1 MKKRI
6 LYMAMMAA
14 AFTSCQDNTTETE
27 YPHDASLDIKV
38 GSIDCGSADAVV
50 VENITKSATTRAS
63 QKAEEVE
70 WLKDPLLKGIDVS
83 YYLRSD
89 ENKNTSTAVLKL
101 LPETDQVA
109 GDSTKYSFN
118 YKDENG
124 QETPK
129 PAQWKGNAGHVF
141 HGFYIPE
148 GISNGDISNQSESEI
163 SNELNAESYYDKL
176 WRYLSMPPNHE
187 IMATVGYVRLPFRH
201 RLSRVLAY
209 VLIDPD
215 LKTSIK
221 DNIISFENVKVLQ
234 KVVGTTPKWTTAR
247 KVVPHS
253 MGTSG
258 SVNKKLEQTD
268 ENFLVFRN
276 TTSNTFVY
284 PTDDAWANVK
294 AAYDNNK
301 ENSGYEEINYG
312 KVPCFDIIVRPTYTS
327 SALVMYDEDMSNG
340 MTAAKY
346 ADKTN
351 SIDFVV
357 DLVNGLSYNKTFK
370 FDLDANYQTAVFLR
384 ISREKVDYQTMGSE
398 LWQQYEATDG
408 YYGVDNDLNHRLSLA
423 GGSWQRAYRNSSFD
437 PGITDGDSYMEQYV
451 DGTKWIEMF
460 KNAVMPTETIK
471 ANIPSDNHWGDYFVL
486 DNDITINTSDLSSDF
501 IFTGHLDGR
510 GHTIELTGERGY
522 LFDGLN
528 GTYDVQPG
536 QANCHLEKD
545 LDGNSATI
553 PLKGYR
559 AEVMNLKIKG
569 GKLFSSAAEADKEN
583 KITGIVYNCKEE
595 TE

>member
-14 AFTSCQDNTTETE
+14 AFASCQDNTTETE

-70 WLKDPLLKGIDVS
+70 WLKVPLRNGIDVR

-89 ENKNTSTAVLKL
+89 KDQNTSTAVLKL

-124 QETPK
+124 QESQK

-148 GISNGDISNQSESEI
+148 GISNGEIGNQSESEI

-221 DNIISFENVKVLQ
+221 DDIISFENVKVLE
-234 KVVGTTPKWTTAR
+234 KVEGTTPRWTTAR

-340 MTAAKY
+340 MNAAKY
-346 ADKTN
+346 ADETN

-437 PGITDGDSYMEQYV
+437 PGITDGDFYKEQYV
-451 DGTKWIEMF
+451 DSTKWIGMF
-460 KNAVMPTETIK
+460 KNAVMPTDTIK
-471 ANIPSDNHWGDYFVL
+471 ANILSDNHWGDYFVL

-510 GHTIELTGERGY
+510 GHTIVLTGERGY

-569 GKLFSSAAEADKEN
+569 GKLFKEN
-583 KITGIVYNCKEE
+583 ATITGIVYNCEE
-595 TE
+595 VTE

>member
-14 AFTSCQDNTTETE
+14 AFASCQDNTIETE

-70 WLKDPLLKGIDVS
+70 WLKVPLRNGIDVS

-118 YKDENG
+118 YKNENG
-124 QETPK
+124 QVTQK

-148 GISNGDISNQSESEI
+148 GISNGEIGNQSKSEI
-163 SNELNAESYYDKL
+163 SNEPNAESYYDKL

-215 LKTSIK
+215 LNTSIK
-221 DNIISFENVKVLQ
+221 DDIISFENVKVLE
-234 KVVGTTPKWTTAR
+234 KVEGTTPKWTTAR

-340 MTAAKY
+340 MNAAKY
-346 ADKTN
+346 ADETN

-357 DLVNGLSYNKTFK
+357 DLVNGLSYHKTFK

-437 PGITDGDSYMEQYV
+437 PEITDGDFYKEQYV
-451 DGTKWIEMF
+451 DDDTWIGMF
-460 KNAVMPTETIK
+460 KNAVMPTDTIK
-471 ANIPSDNHWGDYFVL
+471 ANILNDNHWGDYFVL
-486 DNDITINTSDLSSDF
+486 DNDITINTSNLPSDF

-510 GHTIELTGERGY
+510 GHTIVLTGERGY

-553 PLKGYR
+553 PLSGYR

-569 GKLFSSAAEADKEN
+569 GKLFKEN
-583 KITGIVYNCKEE
+583 ATITGIVYNCKEE

>member
-6 LYMAMMAA
+6 LYMAMMAV
-14 AFTSCQDNTTETE
+14 AFASCQDNTIETE

-70 WLKDPLLKGIDVS
+70 WLKVPLRNGIDVS

-124 QETPK
+124 QETQK

-148 GISNGDISNQSESEI
+148 GISNGEIGNQSESEI
-163 SNELNAESYYDKL
+163 SNEPNAESYYDKL

-221 DNIISFENVKVLQ
+221 DDIISFENVKVLE
-234 KVVGTTPKWTTAR
+234 KVEGTTPRWTTAR

-327 SALVMYDEDMSNG
+327 SALVMYDEDMSKG
-340 MTAAKY
+340 MNAAKY
-346 ADKTN
+346 ADETN

-437 PGITDGDSYMEQYV
+437 PGITDGDFYKEQYV
-451 DGTKWIEMF
+451 DSTKWIGMF
-460 KNAVMPTETIK
+460 KNAVMPTDTIK
-471 ANIPSDNHWGDYFVL
+471 ANIRSDNHWGDYFVL

-510 GHTIELTGERGY
+510 GHTIVLTGERGY

-569 GKLFSSAAEADKEN
+569 GKLFSPAAVEDKEN
-583 KITGIVYNCKEE
+583 KITGIVYNCEE
-595 TE
+595 VTE

>member
-63 QKAEEVE
+63 QKAEDVE
-70 WLKDPLLKGIDVS
+70 WLKDPLLKSIDVS

-124 QETPK
+124 QETTK

-163 SNELNAESYYDKL
+163 SNEQNSESYYDKL

-234 KVVGTTPKWTTAR
+234 KVVGPTPKWTTAR

-253 MGTSG
+253 MGKSG

-423 GGSWQRAYRNSSFD
+423 GGSWQRDYRNSSFK
-437 PGITDGDSYMEQYV
+437 PGITDGDFYKEQYV
-451 DGTKWIEMF
+451 DGTKWIGMF
-460 KNAVMPTETIK
+460 KNAVMPTDTIK

-486 DNDITINTSDLSSDF
+486 DNDITINTSDLS
-501 IFTGHLDGR
+501 
-510 GHTIELTGERGY
+510 
-522 LFDGLN
+522 
-528 GTYDVQPG
+528 
-536 QANCHLEKD
+536 
-545 LDGNSATI
+545 
-553 PLKGYR
+553 
-559 AEVMNLKIKG
+559 
-569 GKLFSSAAEADKEN
+569 
-583 KITGIVYNCKEE
+583 ITHSIY
-595 TE
+595 

>member
-14 AFTSCQDNTTETE
+14 AFASCQDNTIETE

-63 QKAEEVE
+63 QKAEDVE
-70 WLKDPLLKGIDVS
+70 WLKDPLRNGIDVS

-124 QETPK
+124 QETTK

-148 GISNGDISNQSESEI
+148 GISNGEIGNQSESEI
-163 SNELNAESYYDKL
+163 SNEPNAESYYDKL

-221 DNIISFENVKVLQ
+221 DSIISFENVKVLE
-234 KVVGTTPKWTTAR
+234 KVEGTTPRWTTAR

-340 MTAAKY
+340 MNAAKY
-346 ADKTN
+346 ADETN

-423 GGSWQRAYRNSSFD
+423 GGSWQRAYRNSSFK
-437 PGITDGDSYMEQYV
+437 PGITDGDFYKEQYV
-451 DGTKWIEMF
+451 DDDTWKQYF
-460 KNAVMPTETIK
+460 FSAVMPNYIE
-471 ANIPSDNHWGDYFVL
+471 PLEESYVMNHWGDYFVL
-486 DNDITINTSDLSSDF
+486 DKDITINVSEFPADF

-528 GTYDVQPG
+528 GTYEAAAG
-536 QANCHLEKD
+536 QANCHKE
-545 LDGNSATI
+545 GGVI
-553 PLKGYR
+553 VPEKGYR

-569 GKLFSSAAEADKEN
+569 GKLFKEN
-583 KITGIVYNCKEE
+583 ATITGIVYNCKEE

>member
-14 AFTSCQDNTTETE
+14 AFASCQDNTIETE

-63 QKAEEVE
+63 QKAEDVE

-124 QETPK
+124 QETTK

-148 GISNGDISNQSESEI
+148 GISNGEIGNQSESEI
-163 SNELNAESYYDKL
+163 SNEPNAESYYDKL

-221 DNIISFENVKVLQ
+221 DNIISFENVKVLE
-234 KVVGTTPKWTTAR
+234 KVEGTPPRWTTAR

-340 MTAAKY
+340 MNAAKY
-346 ADKTN
+346 ADETN

-437 PGITDGDSYMEQYV
+437 PGITDGDFYKEQYV
-451 DGTKWIEMF
+451 DDDTWIGMF
-460 KNAVMPTETIK
+460 KNAVMPTDTIK
-471 ANIPSDNHWGDYFVL
+471 ANILSDNHWGDYFVL
-486 DNDITINTSDLSSDF
+486 DKDITIDVSEFPADF

-510 GHTIELTGERGY
+510 GHTIVLTGERGY

-569 GKLFSSAAEADKEN
+569 GKLFKEN
-583 KITGIVYNCKEE
+583 ATITGIVYNCKEV

>member
-14 AFTSCQDNTTETE
+14 AFASCQDNTIETE

-101 LPETDQVA
+101 LPETHQVA

-124 QETPK
+124 QETTK

-148 GISNGDISNQSESEI
+148 GISNGEIGNQSESEI
-163 SNELNAESYYDKL
+163 SNEPNAESYYDKL

-221 DNIISFENVKVLQ
+221 DNIISFENVKVLE
-234 KVVGTTPKWTTAR
+234 KVEGTTPQWTTAR

-340 MTAAKY
+340 MNAAKY
-346 ADKTN
+346 ADETN

-437 PGITDGDSYMEQYV
+437 QGITDGDFYKEQYV
-451 DGTKWIEMF
+451 DSTKWIGMF
-460 KNAVMPTETIK
+460 KNAVMPTDTIK

-486 DNDITINTSDLSSDF
+486 DNDITINTSNLPSDF

-528 GTYDVQPG
+528 GTYDAQPG

-583 KITGIVYNCKEE
+583 KITGIVYNCEE
-595 TE
+595 VTE

>member
-14 AFTSCQDNTTETE
+14 AFASCQDNTIETE

-63 QKAEEVE
+63 QKAEDVE
-70 WLKDPLLKGIDVS
+70 WLKVPLRNGIDVS

-124 QETPK
+124 QETQK

-148 GISNGDISNQSESEI
+148 GISNGEIGNQSESEI

-221 DNIISFENVKVLQ
+221 DSIISFENVKVLE
-234 KVVGTTPKWTTAR
+234 KVEGTTPRWTTAR

-340 MTAAKY
+340 MNAAKY
-346 ADKTN
+346 ADETN

-423 GGSWQRAYRNSSFD
+423 GGSWQRAYRNSQYN
-437 PGITDGDSYMEQYV
+437 PGVTDGDYYNEQYL
-451 DGTKWIEMF
+451 DNNTWKQYF
-460 KNAVMPTETIK
+460 FSAVMPNYIE
-471 ANIPSDNHWGDYFVL
+471 PLEESSVMNHWGDYFVL
-486 DNDITINTSDLSSDF
+486 DNDITIDVSEFPADF

-510 GHTIELTGERGY
+510 GHTITLTGETEGTRY

-528 GTYDVQPG
+528 GTYDAEAG
-536 QANCHLEKD
+536 QANCHKEGD
-545 LDGNSATI
+545 VI
-553 PLKGYR
+553 VPEKGYR
-559 AEVMNLKIKG
+559 AEVMNLTIKG
-569 GKLFSSAAEADKEN
+569 GKLFSTAAEEDKEN

>member
-14 AFTSCQDNTTETE
+14 AFASCQDNTIETE

-101 LPETDQVA
+101 LPETNQVA

-124 QETPK
+124 QETQK

-148 GISNGDISNQSESEI
+148 GISNGEIGNQSKSEI
-163 SNELNAESYYDKL
+163 SNEQNAESYYDKL

-187 IMATVGYVRLPFRH
+187 IMATVEYVRLPFRH

-234 KVVGTTPKWTTAR
+234 KVEGTTPKWTPAR

-327 SALVMYDEDMSNG
+327 SALVMYDEDMSSE

-346 ADKTN
+346 AAETN

-423 GGSWQRAYRNSSFD
+423 GGSWQRAYRNSSFK
-437 PGITDGDSYMEQYV
+437 PGITDGDFYKEQYV
-451 DGTKWIEMF
+451 DGTKWIGMF
-460 KNAVMPTETIK
+460 KNAVMPTDTIK

-528 GTYDVQPG
+528 GTYDAQPG

>member
-14 AFTSCQDNTTETE
+14 AFASCQDNTIETE

-63 QKAEEVE
+63 QKAEDVE

-124 QETPK
+124 QETTK

-148 GISNGDISNQSESEI
+148 GISNGEIGNQSKSEI
-163 SNELNAESYYDKL
+163 SNEQNAESYYDKL

-221 DNIISFENVKVLQ
+221 DDIISFENVKVLE
-234 KVVGTTPKWTTAR
+234 KVEGTTPRWTTAR

-284 PTDDAWANVK
+284 PTDDAWTNVK
-294 AAYDNNK
+294 KAYDANP
-301 ENSGYEEINYG
+301 ESCGYEEINYG

-340 MTAAKY
+340 MNAAKY
-346 ADKTN
+346 ADETN

-437 PGITDGDSYMEQYV
+437 PGITDGDFYKEQYV
-451 DGTKWIEMF
+451 DSTKWIGMF
-460 KNAVMPTETIK
+460 KNAVMPTDTIK
-471 ANIPSDNHWGDYFVL
+471 ANILSDNHWGDYFVL
-486 DNDITINTSDLSSDF
+486 DNDITINTSNLPSDF

-510 GHTIELTGERGY
+510 GHTITLTGERGY

-569 GKLFSSAAEADKEN
+569 GKLFSSTAEEDKEN
-583 KITGIVYNCKEE
+583 KITGIVYNCEE
-595 TE
+595 VTE

>member
-14 AFTSCQDNTTETE
+14 AFASCQDNTIETE

-63 QKAEEVE
+63 QKAEDVE
-70 WLKDPLLKGIDVS
+70 WLKDPLRNGIDVS

-118 YKDENG
+118 YKDEYG
-124 QETPK
+124 QETQK

-148 GISNGDISNQSESEI
+148 GISNGEIGNQSESEI
-163 SNELNAESYYDKL
+163 SNEQNAESYYDKL

-221 DNIISFENVKVLQ
+221 DDIISFENVKVLE
-234 KVVGTTPKWTTAR
+234 KVEGTTPRWTTAR

-276 TTSNTFVY
+276 TISNTFVY

-340 MTAAKY
+340 MNAAKY
-346 ADKTN
+346 AAETN

-437 PGITDGDSYMEQYV
+437 PGITDGDFYKEQYV
-451 DGTKWIEMF
+451 DSTKWIGMF
-460 KNAVMPTETIK
+460 KNAVMPTDTIK
-471 ANIPSDNHWGDYFVL
+471 ANILSDNHWGDYFVL

-510 GHTIELTGERGY
+510 GHTIVLTGERGY

-545 LDGNSATI
+545 LDDNSATI
-553 PLKGYR
+553 PLSGYR

-569 GKLFSSAAEADKEN
+569 GKLFSPAAVEDKEN
-583 KITGIVYNCKEE
+583 KITGIVYNCEE
-595 TE
+595 VTE

>member
-14 AFTSCQDNTTETE
+14 AFASCQDNTIETE

-118 YKDENG
+118 YKDEYG
-124 QETPK
+124 QETQK

-148 GISNGDISNQSESEI
+148 GISNGEIGNQSKSEI

-215 LKTSIK
+215 LKTEIK

-234 KVVGTTPKWTTAR
+234 KVKGTTPKWTTAR

-340 MTAAKY
+340 MNAAKY
-346 ADKTN
+346 ADETN

-437 PGITDGDSYMEQYV
+437 PGITDGDFYKEQYV
-451 DGTKWIEMF
+451 DGTKWIRMF
-460 KNAVMPTETIK
+460 KNAVMPTDTIK
-471 ANIPSDNHWGDYFVL
+471 ANILSDNHWGDYFVL
-486 DNDITINTSDLSSDF
+486 DNDITINTSNLPSDF

-528 GTYDVQPG
+528 GTYDAQPG

-553 PLKGYR
+553 PLSGYR

>member
-14 AFTSCQDNTTETE
+14 AFASCQDNTIETE

-70 WLKDPLLKGIDVS
+70 WLKVPLRNGIDVS

-124 QETPK
+124 QVTQK

-141 HGFYIPE
+141 HGFYIPDD
-148 GISNGDISNQSESEI
+148 ISNGDISNQSESEI

-221 DNIISFENVKVLQ
+221 DSIISFENVKVLQ

-340 MTAAKY
+340 MNAAKY
-346 ADKTN
+346 ADETN

-423 GGSWQRAYRNSSFD
+423 GGSWQRAYRNSQYN
-437 PGITDGDSYMEQYV
+437 PGVTDGDYYNEQYL
-451 DGTKWIEMF
+451 DNNTWKQYF
-460 KNAVMPTETIK
+460 FSAVMPNYIE
-471 ANIPSDNHWGDYFVL
+471 PLEESSVMNHWGDYFVL
-486 DNDITINTSDLSSDF
+486 DNDITIDVSEFPADF

-510 GHTIELTGERGY
+510 GHTITLTGETEGTRY

-528 GTYDVQPG
+528 GTYDAEAG
-536 QANCHLEKD
+536 QANCHKEGD
-545 LDGNSATI
+545 VI
-553 PLKGYR
+553 VPEKGYR
-559 AEVMNLKIKG
+559 AEVMNLTIKG
-569 GKLFSSAAEADKEN
+569 GKLFSTAAEEDKEN

>member
-14 AFTSCQDNTTETE
+14 AFASCQDNTIETE

-63 QKAEEVE
+63 QKAEDVE

-124 QETPK
+124 QETTK

-148 GISNGDISNQSESEI
+148 GISNGEIGNQSKSEI
-163 SNELNAESYYDKL
+163 SNEQNAESYYDKL

-221 DNIISFENVKVLQ
+221 DDIISFENVKVLE
-234 KVVGTTPKWTTAR
+234 KVEGTTPRWTTAR

-340 MTAAKY
+340 MNAAKY
-346 ADKTN
+346 ADETN

-437 PGITDGDSYMEQYV
+437 PGITDGDFYKEQYV
-451 DGTKWIEMF
+451 DSTKWIGMF
-460 KNAVMPTETIK
+460 KNAVMPTDTIK
-471 ANIPSDNHWGDYFVL
+471 ANILSDNHWGDYFVL
-486 DNDITINTSDLSSDF
+486 DNDITINTSNLPSDF

-553 PLKGYR
+553 PLSGYR

-569 GKLFSSAAEADKEN
+569 GKLFSPAAMEDKEN
-583 KITGIVYNCKEE
+583 KITGIVYNCEE
-595 TE
+595 VTE

>member
-14 AFTSCQDNTTETE
+14 AFASCQDNTIETE

-101 LPETDQVA
+101 LPETHQVA

-118 YKDENG
+118 YKDEKG
-124 QETPK
+124 QETQK

-148 GISNGDISNQSESEI
+148 GISNGEIGNQSESEI
-163 SNELNAESYYDKL
+163 SNEPNAESYYDKL

-221 DNIISFENVKVLQ
+221 DDIISFENVKVLE
-234 KVVGTTPKWTTAR
+234 KVEGTTPQWTTAR

-340 MTAAKY
+340 MNAAKY
-346 ADKTN
+346 ADETN

-437 PGITDGDSYMEQYV
+437 PGITDGDFYKEQYV

-460 KNAVMPTETIK
+460 KNAVMPTDTIK
-471 ANIPSDNHWGDYFVL
+471 ANILSDNHWGDYFVL
-486 DNDITINTSDLSSDF
+486 DKDITIDVSKFPADF

-553 PLKGYR
+553 PLSGYR

>member
-14 AFTSCQDNTTETE
+14 AFASCQDNTIETE

-70 WLKDPLLKGIDVS
+70 WLKVPLRNGIDVS

-124 QETPK
+124 QETTK

-148 GISNGDISNQSESEI
+148 GISNGEIGNQSKSEI
-163 SNELNAESYYDKL
+163 SNEPNAESYYDKL

-234 KVVGTTPKWTTAR
+234 KVEGTTPKWTTAR

-340 MTAAKY
+340 MNAAKY
-346 ADKTN
+346 ADETN

-357 DLVNGLSYNKTFK
+357 DLVNGLSYHKTFK

-437 PGITDGDSYMEQYV
+437 PEITDGDFYKEQYV
-451 DGTKWIEMF
+451 DDDTWIGMF
-460 KNAVMPTETIK
+460 KNAVMPTDTIK
-471 ANIPSDNHWGDYFVL
+471 ANILSDNHWGDYFVL
-486 DNDITINTSDLSSDF
+486 DKDITIDVSEFPADF

-510 GHTIELTGERGY
+510 GHTIVLTGERGY

-553 PLKGYR
+553 PLSGYR

-569 GKLFSSAAEADKEN
+569 GKLFKEN
-583 KITGIVYNCKEE
+583 ATITGIVYNCKEE

>member
-14 AFTSCQDNTTETE
+14 AFASCQDNTIETE

-63 QKAEEVE
+63 QKAEDVE

-101 LPETDQVA
+101 LPETHQVA

-118 YKDENG
+118 YKNENG
-124 QETPK
+124 QETTK

-141 HGFYIPE
+141 HGFYIPDE
-148 GISNGDISNQSESEI
+148 ISNGDISNQSESKI
-163 SNELNAESYYDKL
+163 SNEPNAESYYDKL

-221 DNIISFENVKVLQ
+221 DSIISFENVKVLE
-234 KVVGTTPKWTTAR
+234 KVEGTTPQWTTAR

-340 MTAAKY
+340 MNAAKY
-346 ADKTN
+346 ADETN

-437 PGITDGDSYMEQYV
+437 PGITDGDFYKEQYV
-451 DGTKWIEMF
+451 DSTKWIRMF
-460 KNAVMPTETIK
+460 KNAVMPTDTIK

-528 GTYDVQPG
+528 GTYDAQPG

-553 PLKGYR
+553 PLSGYR

-569 GKLFSSAAEADKEN
+569 GKLFSSAAVEDKEN
-583 KITGIVYNCKEE
+583 KITGIVYNCEE
-595 TE
+595 VTE

>member
-14 AFTSCQDNTTETE
+14 AFASCQDNTIETE

-63 QKAEEVE
+63 QKAEDVE
-70 WLKDPLLKGIDVS
+70 WLKDPLRNGIDVS

-124 QETPK
+124 QESQK

-141 HGFYIPE
+141 HGFYIPDD
-148 GISNGDISNQSESEI
+148 ISNGDISNQSESEI

-221 DNIISFENVKVLQ
+221 DDIISFENVKVLE
-234 KVVGTTPKWTTAR
+234 KVEGTTPRWTTAR

-340 MTAAKY
+340 MNAAKY
-346 ADKTN
+346 ADETN

-437 PGITDGDSYMEQYV
+437 PGITDGDFYKEQYV
-451 DGTKWIEMF
+451 DSTKWIGMF
-460 KNAVMPTETIK
+460 KNAVMPTDTIK
-471 ANIPSDNHWGDYFVL
+471 ATILSDNHWGD
-486 DNDITINTSDLSSDF
+486 
-501 IFTGHLDGR
+501 
-510 GHTIELTGERGY
+510 
-522 LFDGLN
+522 
-528 GTYDVQPG
+528 
-536 QANCHLEKD
+536 
-545 LDGNSATI
+545 
-553 PLKGYR
+553 
-559 AEVMNLKIKG
+559 
-569 GKLFSSAAEADKEN
+569 
-583 KITGIVYNCKEE
+583 
-595 TE
+595 

>member
-14 AFTSCQDNTTETE
+14 AFASCQDNTIETE

-63 QKAEEVE
+63 QKAEDVE

-124 QETPK
+124 QETTK

-148 GISNGDISNQSESEI
+148 GISNGEIGNQSESEI
-163 SNELNAESYYDKL
+163 SNEPNAESYYDKL

-221 DNIISFENVKVLQ
+221 DSIISFENVKVLE
-234 KVVGTTPKWTTAR
+234 KVEGTTPQWTTAR

-340 MTAAKY
+340 MNAAKY
-346 ADKTN
+346 ADETN

-437 PGITDGDSYMEQYV
+437 PGITDGDFYKEQYV
-451 DGTKWIEMF
+451 DDDTWIGMF
-460 KNAVMPTETIK
+460 KNAVMPTDTIK
-471 ANIPSDNHWGDYFVL
+471 ANILSDNHWGDYFVL

-528 GTYDVQPG
+528 GTYDAQPG

-569 GKLFSSAAEADKEN
+569 GKLFKEN
-583 KITGIVYNCKEE
+583 ATITGIVYNCKEE

>member
-14 AFTSCQDNTTETE
+14 AFASCQDNTIETE

-63 QKAEEVE
+63 QKAEDVE

-118 YKDENG
+118 YKDEYG
-124 QETPK
+124 QETQK

-141 HGFYIPE
+141 HGFYIPDD
-148 GISNGDISNQSESEI
+148 ISNGDISNQSESEI

-221 DNIISFENVKVLQ
+221 DNIISFENVKVLE
-234 KVVGTTPKWTTAR
+234 KVEGTTPKWKTAR

-340 MTAAKY
+340 MNAAKY
-346 ADKTN
+346 ADETN

-437 PGITDGDSYMEQYV
+437 PGITDGDFYKEQYV
-451 DGTKWIEMF
+451 DSTKWIGMF
-460 KNAVMPTETIK
+460 KNAVMPTDTIK

-528 GTYDVQPG
+528 GTYDAQPG

-569 GKLFSSAAEADKEN
+569 GKLFSPAAVEDKEN
-583 KITGIVYNCKEE
+583 KITGIVYNCEE
-595 TE
+595 VTE

>member
-14 AFTSCQDNTTETE
+14 AFASCQDNTIETE

-50 VENITKSATTRAS
+50 VENITKSATTRTS
-63 QKAEEVE
+63 QKAEDVE
-70 WLKDPLLKGIDVS
+70 WLKVPLRNGIDVS

-101 LPETDQVA
+101 LPESDQVA

-118 YKDENG
+118 YKNENG
-124 QETPK
+124 QETQK

-141 HGFYIPE
+141 HGFYIPDD
-148 GISNGDISNQSESEI
+148 ISNGDISNQSESEI
-163 SNELNAESYYDKL
+163 SNEPNAESYYDKL

-221 DNIISFENVKVLQ
+221 DSIISFENVKVLE
-234 KVVGTTPKWTTAR
+234 KVEGTTPRWKTAR

-253 MGTSG
+253 MGKSG

-340 MTAAKY
+340 MNAAKY
-346 ADKTN
+346 ADETN

-437 PGITDGDSYMEQYV
+437 PGITDGDFYKEQYV
-451 DGTKWIEMF
+451 DSTKWIGMF
-460 KNAVMPTETIK
+460 KNAVMPTDTIK
-471 ANIPSDNHWGDYFVL
+471 ANILSDNHWGDYFVL
-486 DNDITINTSDLSSDF
+486 DKDITIDVSEFPADF

-510 GHTIELTGERGY
+510 GHTIVLTGERGY

-553 PLKGYR
+553 PLSGYR

-569 GKLFSSAAEADKEN
+569 GKLFSPAAVEDKEN
-583 KITGIVYNCKEE
+583 KITGIVYNCEE
-595 TE
+595 VTE

>member
-14 AFTSCQDNTTETE
+14 AFASCQDNTIETE

-63 QKAEEVE
+63 QKAEDVE

-124 QETPK
+124 QVTQK

-148 GISNGDISNQSESEI
+148 GISNGEIGNQSKSEI
-163 SNELNAESYYDKL
+163 SNEQNAESYYDKL

-221 DNIISFENVKVLQ
+221 DSIISFENVKVLK
-234 KVVGTTPKWTTAR
+234 KVEGTTPKWTTAR

-340 MTAAKY
+340 MNAAKY
-346 ADKTN
+346 ADETN

-437 PGITDGDSYMEQYV
+437 PGITDGDFYKEQYV
-451 DGTKWIEMF
+451 DGTKWIGMF
-460 KNAVMPTETIK
+460 KNAVMPTDTIK

-528 GTYDVQPG
+528 GTYDAQPG

-569 GKLFSSAAEADKEN
+569 GKLFKEN
-583 KITGIVYNCKEE
+583 ATITGIVYNCKEE

>member
-14 AFTSCQDNTTETE
+14 AFASCQDNTIETE

-70 WLKDPLLKGIDVS
+70 WLKVPLRKGIDVS

-101 LPETDQVA
+101 LPETHQVA

-124 QETPK
+124 QETQK

-141 HGFYIPE
+141 HGFYIPDD
-148 GISNGDISNQSESEI
+148 ISNGDISNQSKSEI
-163 SNELNAESYYDKL
+163 SNEPNAESYYDKL

-234 KVVGTTPKWTTAR
+234 KVEGTTPKWTTAR

-253 MGTSG
+253 MGRSG

-284 PTDDAWANVK
+284 PTDDAWTNVK
-294 AAYDNNK
+294 KAYDNNK

-327 SALVMYDEDMSNG
+327 SALVMYDEDMSND
-340 MTAAKY
+340 MNAAKY
-346 ADKTN
+346 AAETN

-357 DLVNGLSYNKTFK
+357 DLVNGLSYHKTFK

-423 GGSWQRAYRNSSFD
+423 GGSWQRAYRNSSFE
-437 PGITDGDSYMEQYV
+437 PGITDGDFYKEQYV
-451 DGTKWIEMF
+451 DGTKWIGMF
-460 KNAVMPTETIK
+460 KNAVMPTDTIK
-471 ANIPSDNHWGDYFVL
+471 ANILSDNHWGDYFVL
-486 DNDITINTSDLSSDF
+486 DNDITINTSNLPSDF

-510 GHTIELTGERGY
+510 GHTITLTGERGY

>member
-14 AFTSCQDNTTETE
+14 AFASCQDNTIETE

-63 QKAEEVE
+63 QKAEDVE

-124 QETPK
+124 QETQK

-148 GISNGDISNQSESEI
+148 GISNGEIGNQSESEI
-163 SNELNAESYYDKL
+163 SNEQNAESYYDKL

-221 DNIISFENVKVLQ
+221 DNIISFENVKVLE
-234 KVVGTTPKWTTAR
+234 KVEGTTPKWTTAR

-312 KVPCFDIIVRPTYTS
+312 QVRCFDIIVRPTYTS

-340 MTAAKY
+340 MNAAKY
-346 ADKTN
+346 ADETN

-437 PGITDGDSYMEQYV
+437 PGITDGDFYKEQYV
-451 DGTKWIEMF
+451 DDTKWIGMF
-460 KNAVMPTETIK
+460 KNAVMPTDTIK
-471 ANIPSDNHWGDYFVL
+471 ANILSDNHWGDYFVL
-486 DNDITINTSDLSSDF
+486 DKDITIDVSEFPADF

-510 GHTIELTGERGY
+510 GHTIVLTGERGY

-528 GTYDVQPG
+528 GTYEAEAG
-536 QANCHLEKD
+536 QANCHKE
-545 LDGNSATI
+545 GEVI
-553 PLKGYR
+553 VPEKGYR

-569 GKLFSSAAEADKEN
+569 GKLFSSAAEAD
-583 KITGIVYNCKEE
+583 
-595 TE
+595 

>member
-14 AFTSCQDNTTETE
+14 AFASCQDNTIETE

-63 QKAEEVE
+63 QKAEDVE

-101 LPETDQVA
+101 LPESDQVA

-118 YKDENG
+118 YKNENG
-124 QETPK
+124 QETTK

-163 SNELNAESYYDKL
+163 SNEPNAESYYDKL

-221 DNIISFENVKVLQ
+221 DDIISFENVKVLE
-234 KVVGTTPKWTTAR
+234 KVEGTTPKWTTAR

-340 MTAAKY
+340 MNAAKY
-346 ADKTN
+346 ADETN

-437 PGITDGDSYMEQYV
+437 PGITDGDFYKEQYV
-451 DGTKWIEMF
+451 DDDTWIGMF
-460 KNAVMPTETIK
+460 KNAVMPTDTIK
-471 ANIPSDNHWGDYFVL
+471 ANILSDNHWGDYFVL
-486 DNDITINTSDLSSDF
+486 DKYITIDVSEFPADF

-510 GHTIELTGERGY
+510 GHTITLTGGTDDTRY

-528 GTYDVQPG
+528 GTYDAEAG
-536 QANCHLEKD
+536 QANCHKE
-545 LDGNSATI
+545 GGVI
-553 PLKGYR
+553 VPEKGYR

>member
-1 MKKRI
+1 
-6 LYMAMMAA
+6 MMAV
-14 AFTSCQDNTTETE
+14 AFASCQDNTTETE

-70 WLKDPLLKGIDVS
+70 WLKVPLRKGIDVS

-101 LPETDQVA
+101 LPETHQVA

-124 QETPK
+124 QETQK

-148 GISNGDISNQSESEI
+148 GISNGEIGNQSKSEI
-163 SNELNAESYYDKL
+163 SNEPNAESYYDKL

-234 KVVGTTPKWTTAR
+234 KVEGTTPKWTTAR

-340 MTAAKY
+340 MNAAKY
-346 ADKTN
+346 ADETN

-423 GGSWQRAYRNSSFD
+423 GGSWQRAYRNSSFK
-437 PGITDGDSYMEQYV
+437 PGITDGDFYKEQYV
-451 DGTKWIEMF
+451 DDTKWIEMF
-460 KNAVMPTETIK
+460 KNAVMPTDTRK

-501 IFTGHLDGR
+501 IFTVHLDGR

-528 GTYDVQPG
+528 GTYDAQPE

>member
-14 AFTSCQDNTTETE
+14 AFASCQDNTIETE

-63 QKAEEVE
+63 QKAEDVE

-101 LPETDQVA
+101 LPETEQVA

-124 QETPK
+124 QEPQK

-148 GISNGDISNQSESEI
+148 GISNGEIGNQSESEI
-163 SNELNAESYYDKL
+163 SNEQNAESYYDKL

-221 DNIISFENVKVLQ
+221 DDIISFENVKVLE
-234 KVVGTTPKWTTAR
+234 KVEGTTPKWTTAR

-340 MTAAKY
+340 MNAAKY
-346 ADKTN
+346 ADETN

-437 PGITDGDSYMEQYV
+437 PGITDGDFYKEQYV
-451 DGTKWIEMF
+451 DSTKWIGMF
-460 KNAVMPTETIK
+460 KNAVMPTDTIK
-471 ANIPSDNHWGDYFVL
+471 ANILSDNHWGDYFVL
-486 DNDITINTSDLSSDF
+486 DKDITIDVSEFPADF

-510 GHTIELTGERGY
+510 GHTIVLTGERGY

-553 PLKGYR
+553 PLSGYR

-569 GKLFSSAAEADKEN
+569 GKLFSPAAVEDKEN
-583 KITGIVYNCKEE
+583 KITGIVYNCEE
-595 TE
+595 VTE

>member
-14 AFTSCQDNTTETE
+14 AFASCQDNTIETE

-101 LPETDQVA
+101 LPETHQVA

-124 QETPK
+124 QETQK

-141 HGFYIPE
+141 HGFYIPDE
-148 GISNGDISNQSESEI
+148 ISNGDISNQSESKI
-163 SNELNAESYYDKL
+163 SNEPNAESYYDKL

-215 LKTSIK
+215 LKTEIK
-221 DNIISFENVKVLQ
+221 DNIISFENVKVLE
-234 KVVGTTPKWTTAR
+234 KVEGTTPKWTIAR

-258 SVNKKLEQTD
+258 SVNKMLKQTD
-268 ENFLVFRN
+268 KNFLVFRN

-294 AAYDNNK
+294 AAYDKNK

-340 MTAAKY
+340 MNAAKY
-346 ADKTN
+346 ADETN

-437 PGITDGDSYMEQYV
+437 PGITDGDFYKEQYV
-451 DGTKWIEMF
+451 DDDTWKQYF
-460 KNAVMPTETIK
+460 FSAVMPNYIE
-471 ANIPSDNHWGDYFVL
+471 PLEESSVMNHWGDYFVL
-486 DNDITINTSDLSSDF
+486 DKDITINVSEFPADF

-510 GHTIELTGERGY
+510 GHTITLTGGTDDTRY

-528 GTYDVQPG
+528 GTYEADAG
-536 QANCHLEKD
+536 QANCHKE
-545 LDGNSATI
+545 GEVI
-553 PLKGYR
+553 VPEKGYR

-569 GKLFSSAAEADKEN
+569 GKLFKEN
-583 KITGIVYNCKEE
+583 ATITGIVYNCKEE

>member
-14 AFTSCQDNTTETE
+14 AFASCQDNTIETE

-101 LPETDQVA
+101 LPEINQVA

-124 QETPK
+124 QETQK

-148 GISNGDISNQSESEI
+148 GISNGEIGNQSKSEI
-163 SNELNAESYYDKL
+163 SNEQNAESYYDKL

-221 DNIISFENVKVLQ
+221 DDIISFENVKVLE
-234 KVVGTTPKWTTAR
+234 KVEGTTPKWTTAR

-346 ADKTN
+346 AAETN

-437 PGITDGDSYMEQYV
+437 PGITDGDFYKEQYV

-460 KNAVMPTETIK
+460 KNAVMPTDTIK
-471 ANIPSDNHWGDYFVL
+471 ANILSDNHWGDYFVL
-486 DNDITINTSDLSSDF
+486 DNDITINTSNLPSDF

-510 GHTIELTGERGY
+510 GHTITLTGERGY

-528 GTYDVQPG
+528 GTYDAQPG

>member
-70 WLKDPLLKGIDVS
+70 WLKVPLRNGIDVR

-101 LPETDQVA
+101 LPETNQVA

-124 QETPK
+124 QETQK

-148 GISNGDISNQSESEI
+148 GISNGEIGNQSKSEI
-163 SNELNAESYYDKL
+163 SNEPNAESYYDKL

-234 KVVGTTPKWTTAR
+234 KVEGTTPKWTTAR

-312 KVPCFDIIVRPTYTS
+312 KVSCFDIIVRPTYTS
-327 SALVMYDEDMSNG
+327 SALVMYDEDMSSE

-346 ADKTN
+346 AAETN
-351 SIDFVV
+351 SIDCQ
-357 DLVNGLSYNKTFK
+357 S
-370 FDLDANYQTAVFLR
+370 
-384 ISREKVDYQTMGSE
+384 VDYNYTFTGT
-398 LWQQYEATDG
+398 Y
-408 YYGVDNDLNHRLSLA
+408 A
-423 GGSWQRAYRNSSFD
+423 GM
-437 PGITDGDSYMEQYV
+437 GDSGSADTDPYTLC
-451 DGTKWIEMF
+451 DGNKWLHF
-460 KNAVMPTETIK
+460 H
-471 ANIPSDNHWGDYFVL
+471 S
-486 DNDITINTSDLSSDF
+486 LSPMR
-501 IFTGHLDGR
+501 HYL
-510 GHTIELTGERGY
+510 TIELR
-522 LFDGLN
+522 N
-528 GTYDVQPG
+528 V
-536 QANCHLEKD
+536 
-545 LDGNSATI
+545 
-553 PLKGYR
+553 
-559 AEVMNLKIKG
+559 
-569 GKLFSSAAEADKEN
+569 SSPSPASMRSIMLSIVGDEDT
-583 KITGIVYNCKEE
+583 TGIVKLYDEE
-595 TE
+595 RKSSETYDLSGRRLPAGSKHRGLIIENGKVTFKK

>member
-14 AFTSCQDNTTETE
+14 AFASCQDNTIETE

-63 QKAEEVE
+63 QKAEDVE
-70 WLKDPLLKGIDVS
+70 WLKVPLRNGIDVR

-124 QETPK
+124 QETQK

-148 GISNGDISNQSESEI
+148 GISNGEIGNQSKSEI

-234 KVVGTTPKWTTAR
+234 KVEGTTPKWTTAR

-294 AAYDNNK
+294 AAYDANP
-301 ENSGYEEINYG
+301 ESCGYEEINYD

-340 MTAAKY
+340 MNAAKY
-346 ADKTN
+346 AAETN

-437 PGITDGDSYMEQYV
+437 RGITDGDFYKEQYV
-451 DGTKWIEMF
+451 DDDTWKQYF
-460 KNAVMPTETIK
+460 FSAVMPNYIE
-471 ANIPSDNHWGDYFVL
+471 PLEESYVMNHWGDYFVL
-486 DNDITINTSDLSSDF
+486 DNDITINVSEFPADF

-510 GHTIELTGERGY
+510 GHTITLTGGNDDTRY

-528 GTYDVQPG
+528 GTYDAEAG
-536 QANCHLEKD
+536 QANCHKE
-545 LDGNSATI
+545 GGVI
-553 PLKGYR
+553 VPEKGYR

>member
-14 AFTSCQDNTTETE
+14 AFASCQDNTTETE

-70 WLKDPLLKGIDVS
+70 WLKVPLRNGIDVR

-124 QETPK
+124 QETSK

-141 HGFYIPE
+141 HGFYIPDE
-148 GISNGDISNQSESEI
+148 ISNGDISNQSESKI
-163 SNELNAESYYDKL
+163 SNEPNAELYYDKL

-215 LKTSIK
+215 LKTAIK
-221 DNIISFENVKVLQ
+221 DNIISFENVKVLE
-234 KVVGTTPKWTTAR
+234 KVEGTTPKWTTAR

-294 AAYDNNK
+294 AAYDKNK

-340 MTAAKY
+340 MNAAKY
-346 ADKTN
+346 AAETN

-423 GGSWQRAYRNSSFD
+423 GGSWQRAYRNSSFN
-437 PGITDGDSYMEQYV
+437 PEITDGDFYKEQYV
-451 DGTKWIEMF
+451 AGTKWIEMF
-460 KNAVMPTETIK
+460 KNAVMPTDTIK
-471 ANIPSDNHWGDYFVL
+471 ANIPIDNHWGDYFVL

-510 GHTIELTGERGY
+510 GHTITLTGERGY
-522 LFDGLN
+522 LFDELN
-528 GTYDVQPG
+528 GTYDAQPG

-569 GKLFSSAAEADKEN
+569 GKLFKEN
-583 KITGIVYNCKEE
+583 ATITGIVYNCKEE

>member
-14 AFTSCQDNTTETE
+14 AFASCQDNTIETE

-70 WLKDPLLKGIDVS
+70 WLKVPLRKGIDVS

-101 LPETDQVA
+101 LPETHQVA

-124 QETPK
+124 QETQK

-141 HGFYIPE
+141 HGFYIPDD
-148 GISNGDISNQSESEI
+148 ISNGDISNQSKSEI
-163 SNELNAESYYDKL
+163 SNEPNAESYYDKL

-234 KVVGTTPKWTTAR
+234 KVEGTTPKWTTAR

-253 MGTSG
+253 MGRSG

-284 PTDDAWANVK
+284 PTDDAWTNVK
-294 AAYDNNK
+294 KAYDNNK

-340 MTAAKY
+340 MNAAKY
-346 ADKTN
+346 ADETN

-357 DLVNGLSYNKTFK
+357 DLVNGLSYHKTFK

-423 GGSWQRAYRNSSFD
+423 GGSWQRAYRNSSFE
-437 PGITDGDSYMEQYV
+437 PGITDGDFYKEQYV
-451 DGTKWIEMF
+451 DGTKWIGMF
-460 KNAVMPTETIK
+460 KNAVMPTDTIK
-471 ANIPSDNHWGDYFVL
+471 ANILSDNHWGDYFVL
-486 DNDITINTSDLSSDF
+486 DNDITINTSNLPSDF

-510 GHTIELTGERGY
+510 GHTITLTGERGY

-528 GTYDVQPG
+528 GTYDV
-536 QANCHLEKD
+536 
-545 LDGNSATI
+545 
-553 PLKGYR
+553 
-559 AEVMNLKIKG
+559 
-569 GKLFSSAAEADKEN
+569 
-583 KITGIVYNCKEE
+583 
-595 TE
+595 

>member
-14 AFTSCQDNTTETE
+14 AFASCQDNTIETE

-63 QKAEEVE
+63 QKAEDVE
-70 WLKDPLLKGIDVS
+70 WLKVPLRNGIDVS

-101 LPETDQVA
+101 LPETHQVA

-124 QETPK
+124 QETQK

-141 HGFYIPE
+141 HGFYIPDD
-148 GISNGDISNQSESEI
+148 ISNGDISNQSESEI
-163 SNELNAESYYDKL
+163 SNEQNAESYYDKL

-221 DNIISFENVKVLQ
+221 DDIISFENVKVLE
-234 KVVGTTPKWTTAR
+234 KVEGTTPKWTTAR

-340 MTAAKY
+340 MNAAKY
-346 ADKTN
+346 ADETN

-437 PGITDGDSYMEQYV
+437 PGITDGDFYKEQYV
-451 DGTKWIEMF
+451 AGTKWIEMF
-460 KNAVMPTETIK
+460 KNAGMPTDTRK
-471 ANIPSDNHWGDYFVL
+471 AKIPSDNHWGDYFVL

-510 GHTIELTGERGY
+510 GHTIVLTGERGY

-545 LDGNSATI
+545 LDDNSATI
-553 PLKGYR
+553 PLSGYR

-569 GKLFSSAAEADKEN
+569 GKLFKEN
-583 KITGIVYNCKEE
+583 ATITGIVYNCKEE

>member
-14 AFTSCQDNTTETE
+14 AFASCQDNTTETE

-70 WLKDPLLKGIDVS
+70 WLKVPLRNGIDVR

-89 ENKNTSTAVLKL
+89 KDQNTSTAVLKL
-101 LPETDQVA
+101 LPETHQVA

-124 QETPK
+124 QETTK

-148 GISNGDISNQSESEI
+148 GISNGEIGNQSKSEI
-163 SNELNAESYYDKL
+163 SNEQNSESYYDKL

-221 DNIISFENVKVLQ
+221 DDIISFENVKVLE
-234 KVVGTTPKWTTAR
+234 KVEGTTPKWTTAR

-340 MTAAKY
+340 MNAAKY
-346 ADKTN
+346 ADETN

-437 PGITDGDSYMEQYV
+437 PGITDGDFYKEQYV
-451 DGTKWIEMF
+451 DDDTWKQYF
-460 KNAVMPTETIK
+460 FSAVMPNYIE
-471 ANIPSDNHWGDYFVL
+471 PLEESSVMNHWGDYFVL

-528 GTYDVQPG
+528 GTYEAAAG
-536 QANCHLEKD
+536 QANCHKEGEVIVPK
-545 LDGNSATI
+545 
-553 PLKGYR
+553 KGYR

-569 GKLFSSAAEADKEN
+569 GKLFSPAAVEDKEN
-583 KITGIVYNCKEE
+583 KITGIVYNCEE
-595 TE
+595 VTE

>member
-14 AFTSCQDNTTETE
+14 AFASCQDNTTETE

-63 QKAEEVE
+63 QKAEDVE

-124 QETPK
+124 QETQK

-148 GISNGDISNQSESEI
+148 GISNGEIGNQSESEI

-340 MTAAKY
+340 MNAAKY
-346 ADKTN
+346 ADETN

-423 GGSWQRAYRNSSFD
+423 GGSWQRAYRNSSFE
-437 PGITDGDSYMEQYV
+437 PGITDGDFYMEQYV

-460 KNAVMPTETIK
+460 KNAVMPTDTIK

-486 DNDITINTSDLSSDF
+486 DKDITIDVSEFPADF

-510 GHTIELTGERGY
+510 GHTIVLTGERGY

-553 PLKGYR
+553 PLSGYR

-569 GKLFSSAAEADKEN
+569 GKLFSPAAVEDKEN
-583 KITGIVYNCKEE
+583 KITGIVYNCEE
-595 TE
+595 VTE